1 MIGKPW
7 LRWSLIGLFIL
18 WLFFSIASYFVVY
31 KPITPELSA
40 ALAEQ
45 PSLTFSTSALERILL
60 DLLAALW
67 IPFLALGLGLPI
79 WRWLALEKQEGKG
92 TKEHGSESIPT
103 ASLPDNS
110 STALLLSWGL
120 GFGALGLIV
129 LGLGLMGWLETAVLL
144 PLVILLTAITAWPTL
159 NSLRQ
164 FANSQIRL
172 LANLPLAILFLLL
185 TLGLAL
191 TLALLPPTDWD
202 GLFYHLKGPQLYL
215 SAGAIRPGIDLSHL
229 NFPALFEMLYTLAMA
244 LRGDVSAQLL
254 HLFFSLLLAGLVAI
268 MARQLFGVRNGGITA
283 VLFLFATP
291 MILLLGTWAYNDL
304 PLAFYS
310 VGALYTFIRWQNGAN
325 NRWLTLSGLYAGFAM
340 SMKYTSFITPL
351 FISSLLLW
359 QYRRNVRQG
368 WRPLLAFALPAA
380 LVAAPWYLKN
390 WVFTGNPVYPFVFG
404 GRFWDGFRAAAYSE
418 TGSGIGFD
426 LAAILRL
433 PYDLTLG
440 LRDASQ
446 DGPTGPFYLGFLPL
460 LLFFGLRRRKLTP
473 PPFYTLTLYALA
485 AYLFWM
491 VGVTNSAG
499 LWQSRLLLPAFV
511 ALCPVLAWLLQVTER
526 WDHPQFSTRR
536 FLNLA
541 IAFVLA
547 LVLLGQFSHWLT
559 INPLPYL
566 AGSESR
572 EAYLLRR
579 LGPHYAAM
587 QAINKLPEDAV
598 VTFLWEPRSY
608 YCQRE
613 CRPDTILDKFGHLV
627 YLHGDAA
634 GIAQAWHEEG
644 VTHVLLFR
652 LGLDFVLQD
661 GGGTAVPQ
669 PEPPALSELQ
679 ASHLDLVGVVG
690 NNYYQLFALRDQ

>member
-1 MIGKPW
+1 MTRPSRLHW
-7 LRWSLIGLFIL
+7 LLIALFIL

-40 ALAEQ
+40 TLAAQPPLAFSVAALGR
-45 PSLTFSTSALERILL
+45 SLL
-60 DLLAALW
+60 DLLTALW
-67 IPFLALGLGLPI
+67 IAFFALGLGLPI
-79 WRWLALEKQEGKG
+79 WRWLGVAEQRSKG
-92 TKEHGSESIPT
+92 AREQGSRSVTLVP
-103 ASLPDNS
+103 
-110 STALLLSWGL
+110 LLFSWGL
-120 GFGALGLIV
+120 GFGALGLLV
-129 LGLGLMGWLETAVLL
+129 LGLGLIGWLQTAVLL
-144 PLVILLTAITAWPTL
+144 PTAIALTLLTLWEIWRLGIRDWKLA
-159 NSLRQ
+159 SLQ
-164 FANSQIRL
+164 SLISNKLIA
-172 LANLPLAILFLLL
+172 LFLLL
-185 TLGLAL
+185 TLGMAL

-215 SAGAIRPGIDLSHL
+215 AAGAIRPGIDLSHL
-229 NFPALFEMLYTLAMA
+229 HFPALFEMLYTLAMA

-254 HLFFSLLLAGLVAI
+254 HFFFSLLLAGLVAV

-310 VGALYTFIRWQNGAN
+310 VGALYAFIRWQKGENA
-325 NRWLTLSGLYAGFAM
+325 RWLILSGLFAGLAM

-351 FISSLLLW
+351 FIGLLLLW
-359 QYRRNVRQG
+359 QHRRNLRQS

-390 WVFTGNPVYPFVFG
+390 WAFTGNPVYPFVFG
-404 GRFWDGFRAAAYSE
+404 GRFWDDFRAAAYSE
-418 TGSGIGFD
+418 TGTGIGLD
-426 LAAILRL
+426 PAALLRL

-446 DGPTGPFYLGFLPL
+446 DGPTGPLYLGFLPL
-460 LLFFGLRRRKLTP
+460 LLAFALRRRPQTP
-473 PPFYTLTLYALA
+473 PAFRTITLYALV
-485 AYLFWM
+485 AYAFWM
-491 VGVTNSAG
+491 WGAITSSG

-511 ALCPVLAWLLQVTER
+511 ALCPLLAWLLQATEQ

-566 AGSESR
+566 LGGESR
-572 EAYLLRR
+572 DGYLLRR

-587 QAINKLPEDAV
+587 QSINELPENAV

-608 YCQRE
+608 YCQRD

-634 GIAQAWHEEG
+634 GIAQAWRTEG
-644 VTHVLLFR
+644 VTHVLLWR

-661 GGGTAVPQ
+661 GGGGATAVPQ
-669 PEPPALSELQ
+669 PDPPALTELQ
-679 ASHLDLVGVVG
+679 TNHLDLIGVVG
-690 NNYYQLFALRDQ
+690 NNYYQLFALGDQ